1 MYMAGRPRLYN
12 SPEEMQVLITKYF
25 NDCKNRDVPYT
36 LAGLAVALGMDR
48 ISLYN
53 YSKRDEYFNTIKKAK
68 DIVAQ
73 AWEEH
78 AFIKGNAGS
87 IFVMKNYGYT
97 DRQEVSVEHSNFGE
111 VLDKFVGKL

>member
-1 MYMAGRPRLYN
+1 MVVIYMAHPGRPRLYE
-12 SPEEMQVLITKYF
+12 SPEQMQILIDKYF

-36 LAGLAVALGMDR
+36 LAGLAVALNMDR

-78 AFIKGNAGS
+78 AFVKGNAGS
-87 IFVMKNYGYT
+87 IFC
-97 DRQEVSVEHSNFGE
+97 DE
-111 VLDKFVGKL
+111 KLWLYRPSRSRSRAF